1 VGKNTNNKSAIMI
14 KARKQRPPNGPGAN
28 GLRGGTNLYSQKTA
42 IHRWQ
47 DDIGGSISYRRGFT
61 TSAFETESQHQQLG
75 VSLKAPAYFGAA
87 LPIELE
93 DNSPSS
99 ALWQSNAHSGMK
111 TGLMTAQGETHLP
124 TMNLKYEELE
134 KYRKQWTTDVP
145 ASRDMRFQTE
155 NRRATKSA
163 PKQFQMPT
171 MRLLPGTPRPLETFR
186 ERLLERHGI
195 LALSNIRFHVGV
207 GEISCD
213 DFKRAIA
220 NTEVKVDRFEINQ
233 IMGYFTPSTVLSA
246 DQFVRTVVAKTEGFA
261 AASPSAKDLFD
272 AMSGHG
278 SIVPV
283 DLLME
288 SLNGEEY
295 PEVVEGISMYISAYS
310 VEIPGALTNSEFTL
324 LLSDMYA
331 SRPQDYDMVI
341 TNVFSSQ

>member
-1 VGKNTNNKSAIMI
+1 MI

-28 GLRGGTNLYSQKTA
+28 GLRGGTNLYPGGKTA

-47 DDIGGSISYRRGFT
+47 DDIGGPMSYQRGFT
-61 TSAFETESQHQQLG
+61 TNAFQTESQHQQLG
-75 VSLKAPAYFGAA
+75 ATLKAPAYFGAA
-87 LPIELE
+87 LPVELE
-93 DNSPSS
+93 DKTPSS
-99 ALWQSNAHSGMK
+99 ALWESNAHSGMK
-111 TGLMTAQGETHLP
+111 TGLLTTQGESHLP

-134 KYRKQWTTDVP
+134 KYRKTWTADCP

-155 NRRATKSA
+155 NRRATKAA

-195 LALSNIRFHVGV
+195 LALSNVRFHVGV

-213 DFKRAIA
+213 NMRKAMRD
-220 NTEVKVDRFEINQ
+220 TEVKMDRFELNQ
-233 IMGYFTPSTVLSA
+233 ILGYFTPTTVLSA
-246 DQFVRTVVAKTEGFA
+246 DQFVRTVVAKTDGFA
-261 AASPSAKDLFD
+261 TASPSSKDLFD
-272 AMSGHG
+272 TISGEG
-278 SIVPV
+278 SIIPI
-283 DLLME
+283 DLFIE

-310 VEIPGALTNSEFTL
+310 LEIPGALTNSEFTL

-331 SRPQDYDMVI
+331 SRPQDYEVVV
-341 TNVFSSQ
+341 TNVFSS